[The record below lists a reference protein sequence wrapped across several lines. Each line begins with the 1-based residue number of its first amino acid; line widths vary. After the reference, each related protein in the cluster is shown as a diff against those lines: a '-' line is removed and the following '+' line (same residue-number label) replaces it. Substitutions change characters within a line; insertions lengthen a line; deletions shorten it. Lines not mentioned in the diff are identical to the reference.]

1 MPAIRCTV
9 FAGMFPLRNVRLLPD
24 EAAADGSNLEVA
36 SGALEGTPSPL
47 AVATIGGAAESA
59 YRIPTGPASDLTAS
73 YWLEFGDPN
82 TDVARSPIVND
93 SFERYYWASPT
104 QGARYNTKLRIL
116 GGQPSFALGVVRPT
130 GTCVV
135 SPAPT
140 PTPVETR
147 SYLVTFRTIYGEESQ
162 PSNPTEASGSSSGTW
177 ALTNIPQP
185 VPNPDRAPIDKI
197 VIYRTI
203 TSSAGISTFYQ
214 VAEINVGVTTYNDNL
229 SSTTVSGQGQLRS
242 TNWDVP
248 IAGLE
253 GLIAMPNGILVGF
266 KGNTLYFSENYR
278 PHAWPAAYA
287 TTTQYPIV
295 GLGVYGNTCVIA
307 TTGTPAAVTGVKSS
321 TMNLTSY
328 SAPAPCVSRQSVVSA
343 HDGVYYASEDGLVFI
358 SASGIAMP
366 TEGFIGRKEWSA
378 KYAPS
383 TIKAM
388 FVDGRYTATRQIAG
402 ATRGFSFRV
411 DKLDDGVT
419 WLDVDTL
426 ATARSLRVD
435 PWSGKGVYVAQDGT
449 DRRVFQWRP
458 VNATPLEYRWKSKE
472 FLLPRPVSMS
482 AAQIFFEPPT
492 APMTEI
498 GRLRVW
504 ADGVLRFDQP
514 FTTDKREIRL
524 PSGFLASVWQFEV
537 ESFVKIMSVHMATTV
552 TELRNVA

>member
-162 PSNPTEASGSSSGTW
+162 PSNPTEASGSTSGTW

-185 VPNPDRAPIDKI
+185 VPDPDRAPIDKI

-214 VAEINVGVTTYNDNL
+214 VAEINVGVTSYNDTL
-229 SSTTVSGQGQLRS
+229 SSTTVSGQGQLRT

-248 IAGLE
+248 VAGLE

-328 SAPAPCVSRQSVVSA
+328 SSPTPCVSRQSVVSA
-343 HDGVYYASEDGLVFI
+343 LDGVYYASENGLVFI
-358 SASGIAMP
+358 SSSGISMP
-366 TEGFIGRKEWSA
+366 TEGFIGRKEWSSA
-378 KYAPS
+378 YAPS

-388 FVDGRYTATRQIAG
+388 FVDGRYTAIRQITG
-402 ATRGFSFRV
+402 VTRGFSFRV

-419 WLDVDTL
+419 WLDIPSLT
-426 ATARSLRVD
+426 TARSLRVD
-435 PWSGKGVYVAQDGT
+435 PWSGKGIYVAQDGAE
-449 DRRVFQWRP
+449 RRVFQWRP

-537 ESFVKIMSVHMATTV
+537 ESSVKIMSVHMATTV